1 MNNLSEDAKE
11 LLNVLASNENG
22 SSRWAA
28 ADLAHIYER
37 PTPDVLKTIEEL
49 TAAELIVEKASE
61 IGRRKTDQLKI
72 TEAGE
77 RVLAELQN

>member
-1 MNNLSEDAKE
+1 MNKLSVDALE
-11 LLNVLASNENG
+11 LLNVLASNKNG
-22 SSRWAA
+22 SKRWAA

-37 PTPDVLKTIEEL
+37 PTPDVVKIIEEL
-49 TAAELIVEKASE
+49 TAAELIVEKVSE

-77 RVLAELQN
+77 RLLAELQD